1 MTAMRTLF
9 VTTLVVVVAGLVYF
23 AALGLMHR

>member
-1 MTAMRTLF
+1 MKALF
-9 VTTLVVVVAGLVYF
+9 LATVLVVAVGLVYF

>member
-1 MTAMRTLF
+1 MKAVFLAT
-9 VTTLVVVVAGLVYF
+9 VLVVAVGLVYF

>member
-1 MTAMRTLF
+1 MVGRALF
-9 VTTLVVVVAGLVYF
+9 VLYLGGPIVALAYF